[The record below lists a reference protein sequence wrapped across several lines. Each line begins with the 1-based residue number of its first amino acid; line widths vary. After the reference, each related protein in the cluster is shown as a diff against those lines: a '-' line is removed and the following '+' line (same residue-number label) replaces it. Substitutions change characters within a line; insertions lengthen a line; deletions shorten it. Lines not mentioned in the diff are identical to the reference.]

1 MPQYLSLKEYASNI
15 HSQKMNMDSLWNS
28 YTLVL
33 LKNITLTERL
43 YHHQVA
49 VCQSNKLSISLFGT
63 IQLNI
68 ERTGFLG
75 PIMISYHPLMLGD
88 SIMEIPSSYINQQ
101 GLLDGAIPLS
111 DKKQIFEH
119 YLHKL
124 LPVYEHMA
132 NLCLKDK

>member
-1 MPQYLSLKEYASNI
+1 MPQYLSLKDYASNI
-15 HSQKMNMDSLWNS
+15 YSQKMNVDSLWNS
-28 YTLVL
+28 YTLIL

-49 VCQSNKLSISLFGT
+49 NCQSNKLSISLFGT
-63 IQLNI
+63 IQLSI

-75 PIMISYHPLMLGD
+75 PIMISYHPLIQGA
-88 SIMEIPSSYINQQ
+88 SIMDIPSSYINQQ
-101 GLLDGAIPLS
+101 GLLDGVISLS

-119 YLHKL
+119 YLNKL